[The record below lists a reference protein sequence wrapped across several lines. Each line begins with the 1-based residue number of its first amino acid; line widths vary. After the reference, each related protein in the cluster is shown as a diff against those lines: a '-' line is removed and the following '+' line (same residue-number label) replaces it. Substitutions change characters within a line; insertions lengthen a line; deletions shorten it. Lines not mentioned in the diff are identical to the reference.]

1 MYTTRLR
8 DDVTKAEAEVA
19 AHREHAEKMRLEIAR
34 LASDLPSERREALRL
49 ATPKRDGDVD
59 AATAENTA
67 MNVAATGGK
76 AEARAVY
83 YKTIAK
89 KCYQRMKQQKSAYE
103 TQIDGLRRQ
112 IEFAGMGSLN
122 LTNASFASTAVTPS
136 RAKTPTGDG
145 NGNGNGVTFADDL
158 PDLGSPDVDDVNLRL
173 GGFLK

>member
-34 LASDLPSERREALRL
+34 LASDLPSEVAGAGGHACWTE
-49 ATPKRDGDVD
+49 VD
-59 AATAENTA
+59 AATAENTE

-89 KCYQRMKQQKSAYE
+89 KLPEMKQQKSA
-103 TQIDGLRRQ
+103 TRRR
-112 IEFAGMGSLN
+112 
-122 LTNASFASTAVTPS
+122 STI
-136 RAKTPTGDG
+136 K
-145 NGNGNGVTFADDL
+145 ADRVRD
-158 PDLGSPDVDDVNLRL
+158 
-173 GGFLK
+173 GFLT